1 MKIFYFIA
9 VLIVNSAISLSG
21 QAGMYSESDIELQDL
36 FIESHLEKQKA
47 NYNKQIE
54 LLKELVRRDR
64 SAHIAYYE
72 MARAYFQMENSA
84 LAESM
89 LSKAL
94 KIDASNECYLSLMV
108 EVQESQKKYAAAVG
122 TATTLV
128 KNFPDKQEYHF
139 MLAKNHLS
147 NGQSDEAIK
156 TLLNFQNLTGLT
168 EEISKRIF
176 KIYDSKG
183 KISEAIYTLK
193 ALSEK
198 YPGNTRFLSNLA
210 GYLLENGKKSE
221 ALRYYERL
229 LQLDPDHP
237 EANLVIAREEG
248 PLNTSQG
255 ELSAI
260 EAMIANENISLDD
273 IIKELMPY
281 MSNMDREGEQTE
293 KLKNISLQLLEKYP
307 SEAKTHAVRADILFY
322 SGSISDSEQLYQKAI
337 ELDNSKYT
345 LWDQWLINLWEL
357 ENYNKMMLKSE
368 EAIDFFPN
376 QFYAWF
382 YYALALQMIDNTE
395 DAQEY
400 LFEAKLIAGNKQ
412 NFKNACTILESW
424 LDLKTIGSAERL
436 SELSSLNLS
445 QVYSPVLFDLLGE
458 IYYSAGDA
466 GKSKMFWN
474 RAVEFGADEERINR
488 KLGSLN

>member
-1 MKIFYFIA
+1 
-9 VLIVNSAISLSG
+9 
-21 QAGMYSESDIELQDL
+21 
-36 FIESHLEKQKA
+36 
-47 NYNKQIE
+47 
-54 LLKELVRRDR
+54 
-64 SAHIAYYE
+64 
-72 MARAYFQMENSA
+72 

-94 KIDASNECYLSLMV
+94 KLDASNECYLSLMV

-176 KIYDSKG
+176 RIYDSKG

-210 GYLLENGKKSE
+210 GYLLEKGKKSE

-260 EAMIANENISLDD
+260 EAMIANE
-273 IIKELMPY
+273 
-281 MSNMDREGEQTE
+281 
-293 KLKNISLQLLEKYP
+293 NISLQLLEKYP